1 MKQKFFID
9 QHGCAK
15 NQVDGELMISLLK
28 KKDWEQTFEPSEADL
43 IIVNSCG
50 FIESAKK
57 ESINAVMSAR
67 EMYPKA
73 KILLAGCLA
82 QRYAKD
88 LKDELT
94 EADGFFGNGDLD
106 QLYKVVEPLMKGE
119 RPVLVPA
126 QKGVCGGD
134 RNLLLNFAGAAYV
147 KITEGCNNRCA
158 FCAIP
163 VIRGE
168 LRSRPAKDI
177 IDEIKK
183 LVDEGVYELNLIG
196 QDLAAYGTGR
206 DDNVFGSGRT
216 YLPKGTPG
224 DLSVEE
230 DNKNEIGAARGAEE
244 IASASPRND
253 VETAARNDEKTEKK
267 SSLRGAQATKQSP
280 ESGLCTLLKQISSL
294 EGTFR
299 VRLLYIHPDHFNED
313 ILPVMKA
320 DSRFVPYFDIPFQ
333 SGDDSVIRSMYRVGS
348 QEKYK
353 ALIKMIRSYFPEAAI
368 RTTFMAGFPGETDE
382 QFENTKRFLRDID
395 TDWSGCFSYSREDD
409 TPAYKFKKQVNKKV
423 AEKRA
428 AELVEEQAEI
438 SKNRL
443 KLRCG
448 KEYDVLIEE
457 VLAESEEN
465 PDEGLAIGRAWFEA
479 PEVDGSVVVR
489 YDRSSKNECDAVKS
503 GRLVRVK
510 IVSSGDVDLNGDFV
524 CDSPLNKGIKK
535 NKLTFAQELVNE

>member
-163 VIRGE
+163 IIRGE

-206 DDNVFGSGRT
+206 YDNVFGTGRT

-230 DNKNEIGAARGAEE
+230 DDKNELNSYSTQIHTDKKDSEDDVRERGF
-244 IASASPRND
+244 SSSD
-253 VETAARNDEKTEKK
+253 SKSEKVISTG
-267 SSLRGAQATKQSP
+267 SITT
-280 ESGLCTLLKQISSL
+280 ESGLCTLLKMISSIG
-294 EGTFR
+294 GTFR

-313 ILPVMKA
+313 ILPVMKS

-353 ALIKMIRSYFPEAAI
+353 ALIKMIRSYFPDAAI
-368 RTTFMAGFPGETDE
+368 RTTFMAGFPGETDG

-443 KLRCG
+443 KLRVG

-457 VLAESEEN
+457 VLAEN
-465 PDEGLAIGRAWFEA
+465 KDAPDEGIAIGRAWFQA
-479 PEVDGSVVVR
+479 PEVDGAVVVR
-489 YDRSSKNECDAVKS
+489 YDRSVQKESGAVKS

-510 IVSSGDVDLNGDFV
+510 IVSSGDVDLNGEFV
-524 CDSPLNKGIKK
+524 SDSPLNEGIKK
-535 NKLTFAQELVNE
+535 SKLTFAQELVNE